1 MSLYEG
7 IAIIFSAIAI
17 LAAVATGY
25 ATWRAPSNAERL
37 ADQLRKLSSETEFRA
52 RLKFDCLRRVAGH
65 RTASSFR
72 PEWFAALNE
81 IYVVF
86 NDSPAVLQKM
96 VAFQRSAFRGS
107 ASNEDLLDLIKAM
120 MDDLKLDRSM
130 LDDGFL
136 LSPFGS

>member
-1 MSLYEG
+1 M
-7 IAIIFSAIAI
+7 
-17 LAAVATGY
+17 
-25 ATWRAPSNAERL
+25 
-37 ADQLRKLSSETEFRA
+37 
-52 RLKFDCLRRVAGH
+52 
-65 RTASSFR
+65 
-72 PEWFAALNE
+72 
-81 IYVVF
+81 VF